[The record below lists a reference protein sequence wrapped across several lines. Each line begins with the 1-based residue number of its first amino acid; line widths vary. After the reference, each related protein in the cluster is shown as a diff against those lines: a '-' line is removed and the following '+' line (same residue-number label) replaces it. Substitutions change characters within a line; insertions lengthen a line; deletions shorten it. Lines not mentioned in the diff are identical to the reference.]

1 MGMHDADFSRMDLL
15 VFCVAGI
22 WSAHIAQGVLQVTLC
37 DDDDGL
43 QDCALKI
50 NAPNLVSFTY
60 HGWVAKEY
68 FLSSFQTLESASV
81 WICVPRGRK
90 IGAATIFVAHEFVNI
105 VPIFHNLEKL
115 LLELE
120 VTIDKSVFPLL
131 KAAPNLTHLE
141 FNENIHDKVEDEDWD
156 GLMLTTR
163 CLFEHL
169 QSACFMFFNGN
180 AREMRWLKLILR
192 NAKVL
197 HTVTVGSYVNPIMRK
212 TNKYLCQSSQV
223 FLKPPADYA
232 QFSM

>member
-1 MGMHDADFSRMDLL
+1 MVIMSSTTSLLLSEKGCWWLQNEFSEQEEEFAIAAGTLQVMGSAKDYRVMAGVSGAFGLIELMMDAELIRNFGMTETVKDLVYGSDGRRSL
-15 VFCVAGI
+15 DLVAGV
-22 WSAHIAQGVLQVTLC
+22 VLKLVMYELQAVVMLQKC

-60 HGWVAKEY
+60 HGWVEKEY

-81 WICVPRGRK
+81 WLCVPRGRK
-90 IGAATIFVAHEFVNI
+90 IGAATISVADEFVNI

-141 FNENIHDKVEDEDWD
+141 FNEISTQN
-156 GLMLTTR
+156 L
-163 CLFEHL
+163 
-169 QSACFMFFNGN
+169 
-180 AREMRWLKLILR
+180 
-192 NAKVL
+192 
-197 HTVTVGSYVNPIMRK
+197 
-212 TNKYLCQSSQV
+212 
-223 FLKPPADYA
+223 
-232 QFSM
+232 